1 MPPKNPV
8 STQKTTLFSF
18 FSKKEKKKKPED
30 DEAVEK
36 DRKTKVVQPLSKFS
50 TTKKVNA
57 KPMKIVKGNNE
68 SRHTSPKTP
77 PTDTTDNSD
86 DDDDDDDDD
95 DAMAS
100 SPPTTGLVT
109 KKSKRDS
116 EEETTIDTTKSKRRY
131 VIDDDDEDEDED
143 EGPVDEE
150 VVVEDSSSKMDVDD
164 KPPMKQATDNKKSNI
179 DPKIIVT
186 TTISS
191 KGGKA
196 PPVKAKKKVMSTGW
210 GFLNGDTSF
219 KSATKK
225 RKKEAND
232 SSTGHNN
239 SHLKEP
245 YKAGDDLPILCHP
258 QDMFDD
264 MILNQ
269 LCENGKRV
277 SLLEPLI
284 KSLHGRSLKIATM
297 CSGTESPVLALDM
310 IYKAIEDV
318 CNKHDI
324 TVEAEDGDIESKGG
338 PPNRVRPVI
347 RCEHIFSCE
356 IEPFKQSYIERNFQ
370 PKRLFRD
377 IRELGN
383 DKACTAFG
391 SLIDVPNTPGCV
403 DILVA
408 GTSCV
413 DYSNLNN
420 KKKSM
425 DELGE
430 SGQTFQ
436 GMLNWIE
443 KARPTIVI
451 IENVFG
457 APWDEKVSIFESLG
471 YAATFIRID
480 SKDYYIPQ
488 TRQRGYLFAILK
500 DSKKT
505 VDSKRVKGWENMM
518 KKLERPAS
526 AALDAFMLTNDDP
539 RVLRGRAR
547 LCKESSVGNS
557 GESRAGRTDW
567 TKCEGRH
574 VFTRSNEDLGEK
586 RPLSNWSET
595 ANVSMPGFAWND
607 WVGSQVRFIKL
618 HKCSR
623 NYIYNYVLCLV
634 CSNKQKSNIFP
645 SLCS

>member
-1 MPPKNPV
+1 MAPKKPV

-18 FSKKEKKKKPED
+18 FSKKEKKKKSVD

-36 DRKTKVVQPLSKFS
+36 DRKTTVVQPSTSELS

-57 KPMKIVKGNNE
+57 KPMDVTKTQGNNNE
-68 SRHTSPKTP
+68 SSRHTSPKTP
-77 PTDTTDNSD
+77 PTSTDNTDNSD
-86 DDDDDDDDD
+86 DDDDD
-95 DAMAS
+95 MAS
-100 SPPTTGLVT
+100 SPLVT
-109 KKSKRDS
+109 KKSKRNS
-116 EEETTIDTTKSKRRY
+116 EEETTNDTTKSKRRY
-131 VIDDDDEDEDED
+131 VIDDDDDDDDEDEDED
-143 EGPVDEE
+143 PVDEE
-150 VVVEDSSSKMDVDD
+150 VVVIDTSSKMDVD
-164 KPPMKQATDNKKSNI
+164 KPPMKKATDNKKSNI
-179 DPKIIVT
+179 DPKIVVTST
-186 TTISS
+186 TTSS

-196 PPVKAKKKVMSTGW
+196 PPAKAKKKAISSGW

-219 KSATKK
+219 KSSAKK

-324 TVEAEDGDIESKGG
+324 TVEAEAEDDDIESKGG
-338 PPNRVRPVI
+338 PSPSRVRPVI

-500 DSKKT
+500 DSKKS

-574 VFTRSNEDLGEK
+574 VFTRSNEELGEK

-607 WVGSQVRFIKL
+607 WVGSQVR
-618 HKCSR
+618 
-623 NYIYNYVLCLV
+623 
-634 CSNKQKSNIFP
+634 IFHT
-645 SLCS
+645 SFL